1 MPLIARPPFYFCFP
15 LSQQASR
22 STVRWEAS
30 IPSPLVFV
38 LRPVWR
44 RVYMEAESVQVRD
57 VDAALRQKYGDPSYQ
72 SKPTS
77 NDLYKW
83 RPAGNDVCLNSHGGQ
98 RTSPISMNWRELG
111 GEPAE
116 VLLDGE
122 PMPDSQISMALF
134 EPQ

>member
-1 MPLIARPPFYFCFP
+1 
-15 LSQQASR
+15 
-22 STVRWEAS
+22 
-30 IPSPLVFV
+30 
-38 LRPVWR
+38 
-44 RVYMEAESVQVRD
+44 MEAESVQVRD

-134 EPQ
+134 EPQHQSYSRSLYCGPVVSAYLDFGPLDTCGVVP